1 MYMHNVEVNADTN
14 KYINMWNLTDQ
25 IIFIVFRG
33 EMKRL
38 TPEVTLISEEIR
50 VGVRQ
55 DNPALNIAMRADQEV
70 KAEIDRGLNLG
81 QYCSLFELIRHFRL
95 VICCG

>member
-81 QYCSLFELIRHFRL
+81 Q
-95 VICCG
+95 

>member
-14 KYINMWNLTDQ
+14 KYIKMWNLTDQ